1 MRTSVLR
8 EGLVLTGVGLAVG
21 LVLAAALGRLV
32 EGLLYETAPLDP
44 TVTGLLVT
52 LMALA
57 SVVACY
63 LPARRAMRV
72 APAEA
77 LRAE

>member
-1 MRTSVLR
+1 MRAGVLG
-8 EGLVLTGVGLAVG
+8 EGLALTGAGLTLG
-21 LVLAAALGRLV
+21 LGAAAALGRLL
-32 EGLLYETAPLDP
+32 EGLLYETSPIDP
-44 TVTGLLVT
+44 TVIGGLVA

-57 SVVACY
+57 ALVACY

-72 APAEA
+72 EPTVA

>member
-1 MRTSVLR
+1 MR
-8 EGLVLTGVGLAVG
+8 EGLALTGAGLAVG
-21 LVLAAALGRLV
+21 LGAAAALGRLI
-32 EGLLYETAPLDP
+32 EGLLYETAPIDP
-44 TVTGLLVT
+44 AVTGLLVA

-72 APAEA
+72 APTEA

>member
-1 MRTSVLR
+1 MR
-8 EGLVLTGVGLAVG
+8 EGLALTGAGLALG
-21 LVLAAALGRLV
+21 LGAAAALGRLLD
-32 EGLLYETAPLDP
+32 GLLYDTSPIDPAVTA
-44 TVTGLLVT
+44 LLVA

-57 SVVACY
+57 AVVACY

-72 APAEA
+72 EPTVA